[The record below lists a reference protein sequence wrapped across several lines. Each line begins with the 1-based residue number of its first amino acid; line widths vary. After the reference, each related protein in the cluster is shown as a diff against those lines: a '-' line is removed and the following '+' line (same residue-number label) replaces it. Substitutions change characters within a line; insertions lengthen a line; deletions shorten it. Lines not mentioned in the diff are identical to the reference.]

1 MSQKCPNAS
10 KLRKYID
17 EMIEIDKM
25 DYLIVILQIGNEK
38 MKGN

>member
-1 MSQKCPNAS
+1 MSQKCPNVS

-38 MKGN
+38 MKEN